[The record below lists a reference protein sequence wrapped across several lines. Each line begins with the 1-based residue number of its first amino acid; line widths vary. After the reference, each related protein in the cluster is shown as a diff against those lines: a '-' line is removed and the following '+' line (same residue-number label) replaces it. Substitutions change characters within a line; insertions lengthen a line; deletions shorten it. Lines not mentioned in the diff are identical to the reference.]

1 MFSLFY
7 GFIQWLFS
15 KTEVQILIIGL
26 DYAGKTTLLEQMKG
40 LYSSTAGIPLDK
52 IPPTV
57 GLNIGRMDVG
67 GCRVIFWD
75 LGGQV
80 NLRSIWDHYYSE
92 AQGLLF
98 LVDAADPARFA
109 EARAALGTITRH
121 SALDGVPLLVL
132 ANKMD
137 LAEAVPVAEV
147 NAGLG
152 VDAIVDEGTRACR
165 LRGASALTLQGVKD
179 AVGWLVG
186 VVKARGAAARAGGG
200 GAGAAEPAAKPLVR
214 RVR

>member
-1 MFSLFY
+1 MFGLFY

-80 NLRSIWDHYYSE
+80 NLRSIWDHYYTE

-98 LVDAADPARFA
+98 LVDAADPSRFA
-109 EARAALGTITRH
+109 EARAALDTIARH
-121 SALDGVPLLVL
+121 PAL
-132 ANKMD
+132 
-137 LAEAVPVAEV
+137 E
-147 NAGLG
+147 
-152 VDAIVDEGTRACR
+152 
-165 LRGASALTLQGVKD
+165 
-179 AVGWLVG
+179 
-186 VVKARGAAARAGGG
+186 
-200 GAGAAEPAAKPLVR
+200 
-214 RVR
+214 